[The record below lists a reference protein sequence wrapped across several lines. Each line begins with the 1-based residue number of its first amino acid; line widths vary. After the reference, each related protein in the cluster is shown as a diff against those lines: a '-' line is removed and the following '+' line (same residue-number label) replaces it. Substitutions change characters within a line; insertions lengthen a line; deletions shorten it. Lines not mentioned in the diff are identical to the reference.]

1 MTKHKYI
8 SALLLVFLSVAA
20 SAREYRDES
29 FKYSISVPD
38 NWKAETADNV
48 RYWTANDR
56 YISVSSFRAD
66 GDDRHYGFGRQI
78 ELLDSIAPQGSEL
91 LHLQYPPVYNLLRN
105 TIECKYRLK
114 DGSYMKQ
121 IVCMR
126 YKALFVVR
134 ALRVNDDFSE
144 EDAIIRSMNI
154 YHTLKGNFYRML
166 SNLGWIFGSLA
177 LTLFPLLGYRTRK
190 GYEHYRRR
198 GGTMKMLLYGTLSL
212 LLFASVF
219 VCLKDDM
226 RLATGIFIIMAV
238 AWGLFFTRNRVFRDF
253 YNGVFG

>member
-8 SALLLVFLSVAA
+8 PALLFVFLSVAA
-20 SAREYRDES
+20 AAREYRDDG
-29 FKYSISVPD
+29 FKYSITVPD

-48 RYWTANDR
+48 RHWTADNR
-56 YISVSSFRAD
+56 YISVTSFRAAE
-66 GDDRHYGFGRQI
+66 DDRYYDFGSQL
-78 ELLDSIAPQGSEL
+78 ELLDEIAPQGSAL

-121 IVCMR
+121 VICMR

-134 ALRVNDDFSE
+134 AFRTNDDFSE
-144 EDAIIRSMNI
+144 EDAIIRSLNI
-154 YHTLKGNFYRML
+154 YHTLKGNFYRIL
-166 SNLGWIFGSLA
+166 SNLGWILGSLV
-177 LTLFPLLGYRTRK
+177 LTLFPLLGDRTRN
-190 GYEHYRRR
+190 GYEHYRGR
-198 GGTMKMLLYGTLSL
+198 GGITKMLLYGTLSL

-219 VCLKDDM
+219 ICLKDDM
-226 RLATGIFIIMAV
+226 TLATGIFVIMAV
-238 AWGLFFTRNRVFRDF
+238 AWLLFFFRSKVFSDF